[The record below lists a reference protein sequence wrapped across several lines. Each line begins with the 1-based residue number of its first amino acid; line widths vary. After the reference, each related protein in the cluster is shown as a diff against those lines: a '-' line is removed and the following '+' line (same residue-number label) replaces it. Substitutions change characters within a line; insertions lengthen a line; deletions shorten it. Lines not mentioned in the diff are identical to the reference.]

1 MTIPL
6 EDVQVEQSEPWL
18 KPMDLY
24 IIHQTNASDAQC
36 VSWVL
41 RNITDPEA
49 LDAAIRLAGTI
60 RWFDDGVNGDLP
72 YDLIVST
79 FEACFDS
86 TGNLYPGSGGGAYY
100 SGRAVMWIHTLAMC
114 EFEEFASAF
123 PLPSTEYSAPGLDV
137 NLRHLLQINVALH
150 VGFYLADLLNIDQQY
165 TSSLSMVKRT
175 VTPLLGQTG
184 FTILCVPPVWD
195 FKNAKDHHSS
205 ECDTQP
211 PPSVVRLPWLTC

>member
-24 IIHQTNASDAQC
+24 IIHRMNASDAQC

-49 LDAAIRLAGTI
+49 LNAAIRLAGTV
-60 RWFDDGVNGDLP
+60 RWFDDGVNADLP
-72 YDLIVST
+72 YDVIVST

-86 TGNLYPGSGGGAYY
+86 TGNLHPGSRDRAYY
-100 SGRAVMWIHTLAMC
+100 SGRAMMWIHALAMC
-114 EFEEFASAF
+114 ESEEFASAF
-123 PLPSTEYSAPGLDV
+123 PFPITEYSAPGLDV

-150 VGFYLADLLNIDQQY
+150 ASFHLADLLNIDQQY
-165 TSSLSMVKRT
+165 TSSHSQWVSNVLLHLSWAKQ
-175 VTPLLGQTG
+175 TPLH
-184 FTILCVPPVWD
+184 FEFIPREITIPL
-195 FKNAKDHHSS
+195 NA
-205 ECDTQP
+205 TLN
-211 PPSVVRLPWLTC
+211 RLLS